1 MISLKREHA
10 VPVAARLRLR
20 LHGLAL
26 EERPCHLGRTGR
38 KQSNLFAF
46 GHRAF
51 RLLVTR
57 PYCVGTAG
65 NQERAVRIVE
75 TGDGGRLKTIS
86 AERY

>member
-1 MISLKREHA
+1 LKRVEHA
-10 VPVAARLRLR
+10 VPVATRLRLR

-51 RLLVTR
+51 RLLVTC

-75 TGDGGRLKTIS
+75 TGDGGRLKSIS